1 MIVLQIFMQNIY
13 TNNEGFSSSIVS
25 SGSQALWNKM
35 ATYNLYCNKILSKL
49 QEICCLYIS

>member
-13 TNNEGFSSSIVS
+13 TNNKGFSSSIVS